1 MVNSASIVTNTNIE
15 NQRLINKLE
24 RAARKIFEVL
34 YYCNSQYECRQQLIW
49 QYQAWPNER
58 KPPVCE
64 ICNNC
69 VNRIADKPKLLDGKE
84 EIIELLGV
92 VEYLTQE
99 IGEQIGPEDVVD
111 VFRGG
116 KTAKVKQKNW
126 DTLPV
131 YPTEKRKVLKT
142 KDLVQFAL
150 TDLVVRGLVRED
162 IILRKPFEGS
172 KGLSSSI
179 VVTGVIS
186 GAQASANMQTWPYFV
201 K

>member
-1 MVNSASIVTNTNIE
+1 M
-15 NQRLINKLE
+15 
-24 RAARKIFEVL
+24 
-34 YYCNSQYECRQQLIW
+34 
-49 QYQAWPNER
+49 
-58 KPPVCE
+58 
-64 ICNNC
+64 
-69 VNRIADKPKLLDGKE
+69 
-84 EIIELLGV
+84 
-92 VEYLTQE
+92 
-99 IGEQIGPEDVVD
+99 
-111 VFRGG
+111 
-116 KTAKVKQKNW
+116 
-126 DTLPV
+126 
-131 YPTEKRKVLKT
+131 KT